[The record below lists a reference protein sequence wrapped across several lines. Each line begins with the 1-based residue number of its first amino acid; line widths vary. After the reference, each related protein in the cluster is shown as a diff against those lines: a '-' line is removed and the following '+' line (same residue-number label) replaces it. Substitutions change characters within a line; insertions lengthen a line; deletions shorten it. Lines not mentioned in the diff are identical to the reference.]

1 MIHFPATCVDNFY
14 SNPDKIREW
23 ALSLDYHSAT
33 NGEWPGKR
41 SDKLHRVDPVFFE
54 LFCKKLFSIYFDVE
68 RNDINWIVH
77 SQFQLIEP
85 FDQDYNSMKNTGWVH
100 YDDDAVF
107 GGLIYLT
114 PNIDPNCGTSIFKQ
128 KEEIPEHLNG
138 KTVKQSFY
146 KTGNDE
152 NYEDT
157 LAKHNSVFDETIKF
171 NNIYNRCIS
180 FDGQTAHKANSFH
193 TNEPRLTQVF
203 FVDKI
208 DITSKWPIAR
218 HKDYL

>member
-23 ALSLDYHSAT
+23 ALSLDYHPAT

-85 FDQDYNSMKNTGWVH
+85 FDQDYNSIKNTGWVH
-100 YDDDAVF
+100 YDDNAVF

-128 KEEIPEHLNG
+128 K
-138 KTVKQSFY
+138 K
-146 KTGNDE
+146 
-152 NYEDT
+152 
-157 LAKHNSVFDETIKF
+157 KF
-171 NNIYNRCIS
+171 LSI
-180 FDGQTAHKANSFH
+180 
-193 TNEPRLTQVF
+193 
-203 FVDKI
+203 
-208 DITSKWPIAR
+208 
-218 HKDYL
+218 